1 MLANFNENLEKYARL
16 IVETGVSVKKDH
28 TVVLQINVDQAPLA
42 RLITKEAYQSGA
54 AEVIVQWTD
63 DVIQKEFLSHA
74 ANDRLEQIPQ
84 YKIDQTDDWVAK
96 GASRISV
103 VSSDPEAF
111 AGIDS
116 DRVAT
121 FQAASG
127 KALMNLRKATQ
138 ANKVSWTVVAAAGKQ
153 WAAKSS
159 LIYLRK
165 NRSMLYGIRSL
176 KLLVCMKKIQ
186 Y

>member
-1 MLANFNENLEKYARL
+1 MDRRCHP
-16 IVETGVSVKKDH
+16 KK
-28 TVVLQINVDQAPLA
+28 
-42 RLITKEAYQSGA
+42 
-54 AEVIVQWTD
+54 
-63 DVIQKEFLSHA
+63 FLSHA

-138 ANKVSWTVVAAAGKQ
+138 ANKVSWTVMLQQQANNGLQ
-153 WAAKSS
+153 KSS
-159 LIYLRK
+159 LIYLKK

-176 KLLVCMKKIQ
+176 KLLVCMKKINISLGKA
-186 Y
+186 